1 MAATPL
7 LELRGIDKSFGPVQV
22 LHDVGLSVYPGE
34 VTALVGDNGAGKSTL
49 VKCISGIYTIDSGTI
64 TFEGNPVAIHSPRDA
79 SALGIEVVYQDLA
92 LCDNLDIV
100 QNMFLGRERKR
111 GVLLDEGSME
121 QLAARTL
128 AGLSVRTVKSVRQHV
143 SSLSGGQRQTV
154 AIAKAV
160 LWNSKLVILDEPTA
174 ALGVAQTAQVL
185 ELVRR
190 LADNGLAVVI
200 ISHNM
205 NDVFAVADRI
215 AAMYLGQVAALVPA
229 TEVTHQQVV
238 ELITAGRSGNL
249 GIADSSLEM
258 IEAEVVGDL
267 ALPDHST
274 DQSRVDI
281 KKTGVDE

>member
-1 MAATPL
+1 VAVTPL
-7 LELRGIDKSFGPVQV
+7 LDIRGIDKSFGPVQV

-49 VKCISGIYTIDSGTI
+49 VKCVSGIYSIDAGTV
-64 TFEGNPVAIHSPRDA
+64 TFDGNQVAIHSPRDA

-100 QNMFLGRERKR
+100 QNMFLGRERRR
-111 GVLLDEGSME
+111 GLVLDEASME
-121 QLAARTL
+121 EMAQETL
-128 AGLSVRTVKSVRQHV
+128 SGLSVRTVKSIRQQV

-160 LWNSKLVILDEPTA
+160 LWNSKVVILDEPTA

-190 LADNGLAVVI
+190 LADKGLAVVL

-205 NDVFAVADRI
+205 NDVFAVSDRI
-215 AAMYLGQVAALVPA
+215 AALYLGRMAAQVKTAD
-229 TEVTHQQVV
+229 VTHAQVV
-238 ELITAGRSGNL
+238 ELITSGRSGDL
-249 GIADSSLEM
+249 GIM
-258 IEAEVVGDL
+258 
-267 ALPDHST
+267 P
-274 DQSRVDI
+274 
-281 KKTGVDE
+281 